1 MLNQLAPEQSSA
13 SALLRLEDV
22 SRVFDIRRGLFGEKR
37 SLVAVD
43 GVSLSL
49 AKGASLGL
57 VGESGCGKSTTG
69 RSILRLIEPTAG
81 EVLFEGKDVT
91 KLSRLK
97 MRHMRKDMQIIF
109 QDPFPRWI
117 RKRPSTRSSPSPSG

>member
-57 VGESGCGKSTTG
+57 VGESGCLMVAPCPLPG
-69 RSILRLIEPTAG
+69 RTVGPPGA
-81 EVLFEGKDVT
+81 
-91 KLSRLK
+91 SR
-97 MRHMRKDMQIIF
+97 
-109 QDPFPRWI
+109 
-117 RKRPSTRSSPSPSG
+117 